1 LQNIGV
7 TVVFFF
13 DGGTSELQRDTW
25 KERRQRKLKKIL
37 EIFKNLDN
45 NSPVQAEHV
54 ERTLPS
60 VVAATC
66 SFVAKY
72 ECGCDVHVSV
82 SDCDV
87 EMADFAQKEDCF
99 AILSQDT
106 DFVILKGARHFLT
119 VDKLNLE
126 TMTTRAYSR
135 EGLLKF
141 LGVETQQLYLLASL
155 LGNNIVPAAKLRNF
169 HNRLGQNKKAHNLVR
184 VVVDYI
190 KKWNFSPSCDDEGL
204 REIAKDVF
212 GDDSMASDLANSIQN
227 YLSPSSGGQE
237 GATVADT
244 QVSDRKPVITL
255 KCPMYRTLS
264 IILSWY
270 KCVTFY
276 KLDLRPALDK
286 SWTFVLLGCLD

>member
-1 LQNIGV
+1 LQDIGV
-7 TVVFFF
+7 RVVFFF
-13 DGGTSELQRDTW
+13 DGVTPESKRAIW
-25 KERRQRKLKKIL
+25 KERRQCHNDKMVKVF
-37 EIFKNLDN
+37 EHLDN
-45 NSPVQAEHV
+45 NSAVQAKVV
-54 ERTLPS
+54 EGMLPS

-72 ECGCDVHVSV
+72 VCGCDVHVSV
-82 SDCDV
+82 TDCDV

-119 VDKLNLE
+119 VKELNLE
-126 TMTTRAYSR
+126 TMTTFEYSR

-141 LGVETQQLYLLASL
+141 LGLELQELYLLASL
-155 LGNNIVPAAKLRNF
+155 LGNNIVPVSKLRYF
-169 HNRLGQNKKAHNLVR
+169 HGRLEQAQKGRELVR
-184 VVVDYI
+184 VVVNYI
-190 KKWNFSPSCDDEGL
+190 KKWNFSPSCDDDGL

-255 KCPMYRTLS
+255 KCPMYRPLS

-270 KCVTFY
+270 KCVTAGSASSI
-276 KLDLRPALDK
+276 R
-286 SWTFVLLGCLD
+286 